1 MTNTVRIFVSIKRRS
16 LGREPTARRAGDP
29 SRTGIW
35 RRRVDLTCQTTRY
48 IKSGDSGFRGS
59 VNFHAITGIQYH
71 RFGAAGIP
79 QKAIDLGVSPEPFEH
94 LDVRGVMAKARA
106 K

>member
-1 MTNTVRIFVSIKRRS
+1 MTNTVRIFISIKRRS
-16 LGREPTARRAGDP
+16 LGREPTARRAVAG
-29 SRTGIW
+29 

-59 VNFHAITGIQYH
+59 VNFHAITGIQHH

-79 QKAIDLGVSPEPFEH
+79 QKAIDLGMSPELFEH